1 MPSSSPLRVT
11 DVMQTG
17 TKKMSLTEFMADPS
31 LGTPSWIEDDFDIT
45 STLNSNP
52 FKPAA
57 PSPFGNSGSKSNFF
71 ERSHNG
77 FGMREGGNDGFHEP
91 DIGIGGG
98 ASWRSSAM
106 PRGGQSLNYKN
117 SNIIVFDNVPPFCT
131 RQLIKELFESRYT
144 KLEKCHV
151 LLDPSDPAHKK
162 KIAFVFLCTPQ
173 DMQKVLKWNGINIER
188 SRIIIDSASSNEFQ
202 AILQFN
208 HDLNFDEDLE
218 DKRIEDEQKEQ
229 REQRLKR
236 QSSPTPITTTNTQS
250 NKPKANPFGNAK
262 PVVIPEIP
270 IISEST
276 KEIAKVLNLASK
288 PDDNPHH
295 AQPRVNPFGN
305 AKPVLVPEIPIIS
318 ENTAE
323 IARKLDLK
331 VDASKKSSRANSIS
345 GSPVRAVAH
354 PKPNPFGNAR
364 PVDTLA
370 KQLEIEKKLTKAA
383 VNETTFDMT
392 LIHGKKVDEKAAAA
406 EKEKVKEND
415 EKVHNPGSPVKI
427 LRRKDSVGG
436 GTGDRRRDGEESK
449 SPSSS
454 SSSSS
459 SGKGY
464 KTTSGFERRI
474 ARDLS
479 EEEYEQEMKKR
490 NELRSHSTGKER
502 GRGAGRRMSGGRF
515 GNKQRYNAAPGTAHG
530 GHGHAV
536 PEKHDEHD
544 GIPQEP
550 NAKSIEEGKDKG
562 KGEEVGCGKPSEG
575 LEDYVQHEHKGQP
588 AGVSADSGV
597 SEPASADAKDKDKEE
612 SKVSPSEDLH
622 LEKTAEETPGEG
634 EEMEGGDAGETCAET
649 PSSPSSTAAISRVR
663 GRGRGG
669 RGGHRRGRG
678 GRGGRGD
685 YSESGWGREGYG
697 GYARGRG
704 KGSSNRSRGEYNGRG
719 GYRNLVYHKPT
730 TIEAVAKDGSKD
742 GSNGGADAQTEPRTE
757 SRAAT
762 SAKDASNSQAAG
774 SAEAAAPAKTE

>member
-1 MPSSSPLRVT
+1 
-11 DVMQTG
+11 
-17 TKKMSLTEFMADPS
+17 MSLTEFMADPS

-57 PSPFGNSGSKSNFF
+57 PSPFGNSGNKSNLF

-77 FGMREGGNDGFHEP
+77 FGMREARNGDFHEP
-91 DIGIGGG
+91 G
-98 ASWRSSAM
+98 AGTSWRSSAM
-106 PRGGQSLNYKN
+106 PRGGQSHNYKN

-151 LLDPSDPAHKK
+151 LLDPSDPTHKK
-162 KIAFVFLCTPQ
+162 KIAFVFLYTPQ

-208 HDLNFDEDLE
+208 HELNFDEDLE

-236 QSSPTPITTTNTQS
+236 QMSPTPITATNTQPS
-250 NKPKANPFGNAK
+250 IPKVNPFGNAK
-262 PVVIPEIP
+262 PVVVPEIP

-276 KEIAKVLNLASK
+276 KEIAKVLDQASK
-288 PDDNPHH
+288 PSGEPHRV
-295 AQPRVNPFGN
+295 QPKVNPFGN

-323 IARKLDLK
+323 IARKLELK
-331 VDASKKSSRANSIS
+331 VDSSNKSNRANSIS
-345 GSPVRAVAH
+345 KSPVRAPVH
-354 PKPNPFGNAR
+354 PKPNPFGNAK

-392 LIHGKKVDEKAAAA
+392 LIHGKKNKEKAVAAAA
-406 EKEKVKEND
+406 ATEKEKEKESD
-415 EKVHNPGSPVKI
+415 GKSHSPGSPVKI
-427 LRRKDSVGG
+427 LRRKDSVGSG
-436 GTGDRRRDGEESK
+436 AVDRRRDVEESK

-490 NELRSHSTGKER
+490 NELRSHSAGKER
-502 GRGAGRRMSGGRF
+502 GRGASRRMSAGRF
-515 GNKQRYNAAPGTAHG
+515 GNKQRHNAPPGMAAHG
-530 GHGHAV
+530 GHGHGV
-536 PEKHDEHD
+536 SDNHD
-544 GIPQEP
+544 GTPQEP
-550 NAKSIEEGKDKG
+550 YTKSVEKGKDEEG
-562 KGEEVGCGKPSEG
+562 EEGAGDEKPSDGFEN
-575 LEDYVQHEHKGQP
+575 YVQHEHNNEEN
-588 AGVSADSGV
+588 V
-597 SEPASADAKDKDKEE
+597 EPANLDAVSGAGERAASDAQNKEE
-612 SKVSPSEDLH
+612 GKPTSSEDHNLT
-622 LEKTAEETPGEG
+622 KASEETPVGI
-634 EEMEGGDAGETCAET
+634 EERGDAREAGAES
-649 PSSPSSTAAISRVR
+649 PSSPSSPSTAAMSR
-663 GRGRGG
+663 GRGRGHGG
-669 RGGHRRGRG
+669 RGGGPRRGRG

-697 GYARGRG
+697 GYVRGRG
-704 KGSSNRSRGEYNGRG
+704 RGSSNRSRGGYNGRG

-730 TIEAVAKDGSKD
+730 TEAGAKEGSKE
-742 GSNGGADAQTEPRTE
+742 GADANTEPRTE
-757 SRAAT
+757 ASAAVPAT
-762 SAKDASNSQAAG
+762 
-774 SAEAAAPAKTE
+774 APAKTE